1 MSIIKGTTKQKNK
14 TKRREF
20 AKKKKEGERERKR
33 ERDDDDGFLPTI
45 FFKGVGE
52 VSKKTKKSR
61 NNTTNEYCAPLF

>member
-1 MSIIKGTTKQKNK
+1 VSIIKGTTKQKNK

-20 AKKKKEGERERKR
+20 AKKKKEGERER